1 MSECEACGNEPPQ
14 TVSEHIDNIS
24 AKIMDEMKFS
34 VRYECSECGSR
45 LKASEILMKLDEEQ
59 TDELKFLEEESLT
72 YGME

>member
-24 AKIMDEMKFS
+24 AKIMDAIKFG